1 MNLKTLNID
10 SNNLGIEGASN
21 LAALNK
27 SWKNLQNI
35 NLDNNDIGA
44 VGLKHLA
51 GNTSWPLL

>member
-10 SNNLGIEGASN
+10 SNNRGIEGASN
-21 LAALNK
+21 LALNK
-27 SWKNLQNI
+27 SWKHLQNI

>member
-21 LAALNK
+21 LALNK
-27 SWKNLQNI
+27 RWKNLQNI